1 MGGIQG
7 GRRKEFRKMA
17 GHKMMVWQEVLLRVE
32 YDRKQTRQPTMKQL
46 QDYSHLHCLRRNILQ
61 SQQVGGSWFLGQPE
75 VLVGVL
81 LLPIETSRS
90 LEELAEHM
98 VLFGESNIQ
107 YQPREEFYWVDGR
120 KFSWAGR

>member
-1 MGGIQG
+1 MGGMQE

-17 GHKMMVWQEVLLRVE
+17 AHKMTVWQEVLLVVE
-32 YDRKQTRQPTMKQL
+32 HGRDQTRQPTMKQL
-46 QDYSHLHCLRRNILQ
+46 LDYSHLHYLGRDILQ
-61 SQQVGGSWFLGQPE
+61 SQQVGESWFLVQPE

-98 VLFGESNIQ
+98 VLFGESQNQ
-107 YQPREEFYWVDGR
+107 YQPWEEFY
-120 KFSWAGR
+120 